1 MTALARSGSL
11 FVALLVLVAPPS
23 SGQGRPVSAIGQQD
37 LNFGMVIRGVPV
49 TVSRFDAANAG
60 QFEVRGQRDAEVQ
73 IVLTL
78 PAHLAAGAG
87 ALLPIEFSSVDG
99 GIATDRTVGGTQSF
113 DPNLSV
119 TVVLP
124 TNGKAYVYLGG
135 TVRPGPQQPIGAY
148 SATIT
153 LTAAYTGN

>member
-1 MTALARSGSL
+1 MCWSVPAVSSDQSTSAKPVASPVQVVWTREEDMRHDLYRPTACHRL
-11 FVALLVLVAPPS
+11 
-23 SGQGRPVSAIGQQD
+23 
-37 LNFGMVIRGVPV
+37 
-49 TVSRFDAANAG
+49 
-60 QFEVRGQRDAEVQ
+60 E
-73 IVLTL
+73 
-78 PAHLAAGAG
+78 GA
-87 ALLPIEFSSVDG
+87 VDG

-124 TNGKAYVYLGG
+124 NNGKAYVYLGG

>member
-1 MTALARSGSL
+1 MGSVVRTLAVCG
-11 FVALLVLVAPPS
+11 VLTTVCAS
-23 SGQGRPVSAIGQQD
+23 IVQAQGRPLSAAARQD
-37 LNFGMVIRGVPV
+37 LNFGMLIRGVPV

-60 QFEVRGQRDAEVQ
+60 HFEVRGRRQSEVQ
-73 IVLTL
+73 VILTL
-78 PAHLAAGAG
+78 PANLTAGAG
-87 ALLPIEFSSVDG
+87 ALLPVEFSAVDG

-124 TNGKAYVYLGG
+124 NNGKAYVYLGG

>member
-1 MTALARSGSL
+1 MINRAACAVGLLAALGVSPTLA
-11 FVALLVLVAPPS
+11 
-23 SGQGRPVSAIGQQD
+23 QGRPLSAVARQD
-37 LNFGMVIRGVPV
+37 LSFGTLIRGVPV

-60 QFEVRGQRDAEVQ
+60 QFEIRGQRYTELQ
-73 IVLTL
+73 IILTL
-78 PAHLAAGAG
+78 PGNLTAGAS
-87 ALLPIEFSSVDG
+87 ALLPIEFSPVDG

-113 DPNLSV
+113 DPSLSV

-124 TNGKAYVYLGG
+124 GNGRAYVYLGG
-135 TVRPGPQQPIGAY
+135 TVRPGPQQPVGVY

>member
-1 MTALARSGSL
+1 MLTMSCGSL
-11 FVALLVLVAPPS
+11 AHT
-23 SGQGRPVSAIGQQD
+23 QGRPLSAVARQD
-37 LNFGMVIRGVPV
+37 LNFGMLIRGVPV

-60 QFEVRGQRDAEVQ
+60 QFEIRGRRQAEVQ
-73 IVLTL
+73 VILTL
-78 PAHLAAGAG
+78 PANLTAGAG
-87 ALLPIEFSSVDG
+87 ALLPVEFSAVDG

-124 TNGKAYVYLGG
+124 NNGKAYVYLGG
-135 TVRPGPQQPIGAY
+135 TIRPGPQQPIGAY